1 MEKKKLLII
10 GAGSVGKFIAYNI
23 GNFTQSFEII
33 GFLDDDVSK
42 HDKLIAGYS
51 VLGSVEKLSQ
61 FSDKNIAIVWGI
73 AFPSVKRKLFEEN
86 QHLKFD
92 FPSFISKNAWI
103 SKQVTIGNGAII
115 YPGVSINYETIVDDF
130 VVMNMN
136 CAIGHNCSIGKFS
149 SFSPG
154 VNLGGNTTIGNF
166 VEMGIG
172 SATIQGISIS
182 DNAKIGGQ
190 AMVVKNISEGKTVV
204 GIPAK

>member
-1 MEKKKLLII
+1 MII
-10 GAGSVGKFIAYNI
+10 C
-23 GNFTQSFEII
+23 E
-33 GFLDDDVSK
+33 
-42 HDKLIAGYS
+42 
-51 VLGSVEKLSQ
+51 
-61 FSDKNIAIVWGI
+61 
-73 AFPSVKRKLFEEN
+73 
-86 QHLKFD
+86 FD

-172 SATIQGISIS
+172 SATIQGISIA

>member
-1 MEKKKLLII
+1 MKKLLII

-23 GNFTQSFEII
+23 ENFTQSFEII

-172 SATIQGISIS
+172 SATIQGISIA

-190 AMVVKNISEGKTVV
+190 AMVIKNISEGKTVV